1 MGTACNFEIQNSILS
16 LMKKFLLIPTLI
28 ILFSIVLEAQIP
40 KPEDTYGFKVG
51 ADYKLAKY
59 DQMLKYYDKLVA
71 SSDRIQ
77 MIEIGKSV
85 MGKSIKLFII
95 SSSENMKSIDTW
107 QATSAKLARARIK
120 PDEARALAITGKT
133 IVWIDGGMHAREA
146 AHAQMTSELA
156 YNLVAQET
164 AEMKKIRDN
173 VIVLLCPVINP
184 DGVDIVA
191 DWYYQ
196 NLGTPYETTDPP
208 ILYQKYVGHDNNR
221 DWFMNNMPE
230 TRAATTILYKQWYPQ
245 IVHNHHQTSPAWARI
260 FLPPFRSPVNPKIH
274 PGVTTGV
281 NLVGTAMAN
290 YFAMKKMPGVISGT
304 SFSMWWNGGMRTAP
318 YYHNQIG
325 ILTEVAHR
333 TPTPRFYDP
342 DSIPKSLR
350 GTSTNATEIFYPYP
364 WKGGESH
371 FRDAVEYMMTA
382 SMGILD
388 FAADRRE
395 TLLYNMYQM
404 GHDAVEK
411 DVEGTVFAY
420 VIPKNQ
426 WDSGEARNLVNIL
439 LQGGVEMHQATK
451 KFKVGDTE
459 YPPGSII
466 AYGGQAF
473 RPFLEDLME
482 KQSYPDQYQYPGGPP
497 MAPYDLAGWTLP
509 LQMGIEVI
517 TTTESFKAKTKE
529 LTYLSPE
536 EGSIIGTH
544 TYGYLLSNKENNSY
558 AAFNLL
564 QQAGAEISRLSA
576 SVQFE
581 KDVYGPGTFLI
592 KTSPEVDEKI
602 AVLAKEL
609 GLSFQG
615 LEKDPGVSIK
625 SVDKIKVG
633 IYKSW
638 RANMDEGWT
647 RWILEEHNFDLDTL
661 HDVDVRGNDLS
672 IYSAIIMPSQGSDRI
687 LNGHRTGTM
696 PKHLTGG
703 LGLEGTLKLKQYA
716 EQGGTIITLDA
727 ASDYAIEQFGLPVEN
742 LTGNTNSRQFFIP
755 GSLVRAKMDAENPL
769 NYGVQ
774 PEIAAS
780 FSRSRAFKTIV
791 KSQKGEGGLEKTTAP
806 PKPAVKTVVRYADKD
821 ILMSGWA
828 KGQDKYLKNKAA
840 MMDVSLGEGHVIL
853 FGFKPQHR
861 GQPRASYK
869 LLFNAI
875 ISGGMD

>member
-1 MGTACNFEIQNSILS
+1 MGTARNFENQNSILL
-16 LMKKFLLIPTLI
+16 LMKKLLLIPTLI
-28 ILFSIVLEAQIP
+28 ILASATLWAQIP

-59 DQMLKYYDKLVA
+59 DQMLTYYDKLVA

-95 SSSENMKSIDTW
+95 SSSENMQSIEKW
-107 QATSAKLARARIK
+107 QETSTMLARARIK
-120 PDEARALAITGKT
+120 PDEARALAKNGKT
-133 IVWIDGGMHAREA
+133 IVWIDGGMHATEA

-156 YNLVAQET
+156 YDLVASET
-164 AEMKKIRDN
+164 EEMKKIRDN
-173 VIVLLCPVINP
+173 VLILLCPVINP

-196 NLGTPYETTDPP
+196 NLGTPYETTSPP

-230 TRAATTILYKQWYPQ
+230 TRAATTILYKEWYPQ

-304 SFSMWWNGGMRTAP
+304 AFSMWWNGGMRTAP

-350 GTSTNATEIFYPYP
+350 GTPTNATEIFYPYP

-371 FRDAVEYMMTA
+371 FRDAVDYMMTA
-382 SMGILD
+382 SLGILD

-395 TLLYNMYQM
+395 SLLYNMYQM

-411 DVEGTVFAY
+411 DTEGTVFAY

-426 WDSGEARNLVNIL
+426 WDIGETRNLVNIL
-439 LQGGVEMHQATK
+439 LQGGVEVHQASK
-451 KFKVGDTE
+451 KFKVDDTE
-459 YPPGSII
+459 YPAGSII
-466 AYGGQAF
+466 AYGSQAF

-482 KQSYPDQYQYPGGPP
+482 KQTYPDQYQYPGGPP
-497 MAPYDLAGWTLP
+497 MPPYDLAGWTLP
-509 LQMGIEVI
+509 MQMGVDFVRA
-517 TTTESFKAKTKE
+517 TESFKAKTNE
-529 LTYLSPE
+529 LTYLAPE
-536 EGSIIGTH
+536 EGKITGTH

-558 AAFNLL
+558 TAFNML
-564 QQAGAEISRLSA
+564 QQSGAEIHRLAASA
-576 SVQFE
+576 QFE
-581 KDVYGPGTFLI
+581 KDVYGPGSFLI
-592 KTSPEVDEKI
+592 KSSREVDEKVAAI
-602 AVLAKEL
+602 AKEL

-615 LEKDPGVSIK
+615 LDKDPGVSMLK
-625 SVDKIKVG
+625 VKKIKVG

-647 RWILEEHNFDLDTL
+647 RWVLEQHNFDLDTL
-661 HDVDVRGNDLS
+661 HDVDVHGNDLS
-672 IYSAIIMPSQGSDRI
+672 EYSAIIIPSQQPSRI
-687 LNGHRTGTM
+687 LNGHQTGMM
-696 PKHLTGG
+696 PKHFTGG
-703 LGLEGTLKLKQYA
+703 VGLEGTLKLKQYV

-727 ASDYAIEQFGLPVEN
+727 ASDYAIQQFGLPVEN
-742 LTGNTNSRQFFIP
+742 ITANTNSRQFFIP
-755 GSLVRAKMDAENPL
+755 GSLVRAKVDVENSL
-769 NYGVQ
+769 AYGVQ

-780 FSRSRAFKTIV
+780 FSRSRAFKTII
-791 KSQKGEGGLEKTTAP
+791 KSQKGEGGVEKTATP
-806 PKPAVKTVVRYADKD
+806 PKPPVKTVVHYADKD

-828 KGQDKYLKNKAA
+828 KGQDRYLKNKGA
-840 MMDVSLGEGHVIL
+840 MMDVSLGDGHVIL
-853 FGFKPQHR
+853 FGFKPQFR